1 MRLPER
7 EFMFL
12 RHGQTEYNREGRF
25 QGHLDVPLND
35 RGLSQAASAADL
47 LVERKISRIVASP
60 ARRVQETIAPL
71 VEASELPL
79 HIEDDL
85 MEFFVGSFEG
95 RLLADIRQDLGLGD
109 DASLWSVMPADAE
122 CWRVFVSRAVSA
134 VARWTER
141 HAGETI
147 LIASHGLVFRAL
159 AESLV
164 GKKLYSRNAEPYY
177 FRPVDDEWVVSAV
190 SV

>member
-1 MRLPER
+1 
-7 EFMFL
+7 
-12 RHGQTEYNREGRF
+12 
-25 QGHLDVPLND
+25 
-35 RGLSQAASAADL
+35 
-47 LVERKISRIVASP
+47 
-60 ARRVQETIAPL
+60 
-71 VEASELPL
+71 
-79 HIEDDL
+79 
-85 MEFFVGSFEG
+85 
-95 RLLADIRQDLGLGD
+95 
-109 DASLWSVMPADAE
+109 
-122 CWRVFVSRAVSA
+122 VSA

>member
-1 MRLPER
+1 VTLPKH
-7 EFMFL
+7 EFIFL
-12 RHGQTEYNREGRF
+12 RHGQTAYNREGRF
-25 QGHLDVPLND
+25 QGHRDVPLND
-35 RGLSQAASAADL
+35 RGAAQAASAAAL
-47 LVERKISRIVASP
+47 LVELKISRIVASP
-60 ARRVQETIAPL
+60 ARRVQETIAPFL
-71 VEASELPL
+71 QTSQLPL

-95 RLLADIRQDLGLGD
+95 RLLADIRQDHGLDD
-109 DASLWSVMPADAE
+109 DASLWSVLPDDAE
-122 CWRVFVSRAVSA
+122 RWPEFVSRAVTA
-134 VARWTER
+134 VARWTEK

-164 GKKLYSRNAEPYY
+164 GEKQYSQNAEPHH
-177 FRPVDDEWVVSAV
+177 FRPVADEWVVSPV

>member
-1 MRLPER
+1 MILPKH
-7 EFMFL
+7 EFVFL

-35 RGLSQAASAADL
+35 RGAAQAASAADL

-71 VEASELPL
+71 LQASQLPL

-95 RLLADIRQDLGLGD
+95 RLLADIRHEHSLND
-109 DASLWSVMPADAE
+109 DASLWSVMPDDAE
-122 CWRVFVSRAVSA
+122 RWPEFVSRAVTA
-134 VARWTER
+134 VASWTEQ

-164 GKKLYSRNAEPYY
+164 GEKLYSRNAEPHV
-177 FRPVDDEWVVSAV
+177 FNSVEGGWAV
-190 SV
+190 NPLTA